1 MAGETIWFA
10 HEKSKVSEVQ
20 GAINPSSEP
29 KAPFFNLVDDSDLT
43 QEELIGTIAKYFE
56 IEYGAM
62 NTVASAWAKVSCR
75 HMNVHH

>member
-1 MAGETIWFA
+1 MRRV
-10 HEKSKVSEVQ
+10 KSLKYKGRS
-20 GAINPSSEP
+20 ILLPSQRR
-29 KAPFFNLVDDSDLT
+29 PFFNLVDDSDLT